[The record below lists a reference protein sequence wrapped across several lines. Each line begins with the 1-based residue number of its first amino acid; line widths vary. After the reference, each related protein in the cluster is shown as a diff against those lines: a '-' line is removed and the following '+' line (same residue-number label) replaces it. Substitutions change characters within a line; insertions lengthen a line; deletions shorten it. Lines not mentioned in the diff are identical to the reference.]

1 MNLTRVTTQCAP
13 NGKMKFSLDNGT
25 NRLHEQSFTHG
36 GREYFFL
43 GNVFYELE
51 DDLVKHI
58 FGR

>member
-1 MNLTRVTTQCAP
+1 
-13 NGKMKFSLDNGT
+13 MKFSLDNGT